1 LKVMLVDDHE
11 VVRKGLRSVI
21 ESAADL
27 EVVAEAASVAE
38 AVKQAQQSQP
48 DVVVMDV
55 RLPDGSGIEAAR
67 DIRARRPSTRV
78 LMLTSYADEMAVFAS
93 IMAGAA
99 GYLLKDVNSAELL
112 AGIRAVG
119 MGKSLLDPAVTG
131 AVLDRVRT
139 GTRPTRDPKLSRL
152 TAQEERILAHVAKG
166 LTNAEIGNQMTLS
179 DKTVKNYVS
188 AILSKLEV
196 SRHSQ
201 AAAYLARHTR
211 EPGSL

>member
-1 LKVMLVDDHE
+1 MLVDDHE

-21 ESAADL
+21 ESAGDL
-27 EVVAEAASVAE
+27 DVVAEAASVAE
-38 AVKQAQQSQP
+38 AIAQAQHSQP

-67 DIRARRPSTRV
+67 DIRATRPATRV

-139 GTRPTRDPKLSRL
+139 GTRPTRDPKLSKAYGPRE
-152 TAQEERILAHVAKG
+152 T
-166 LTNAEIGNQMTLS
+166 
-179 DKTVKNYVS
+179 D
-188 AILSKLEV
+188 
-196 SRHSQ
+196 SRAGRQ
-201 AAAYLARHTR
+201 G
-211 EPGSL
+211 PDQP